1 MKITLILAIAMIGG
15 ICMTGCNKQ
24 NAQTPPPVEGSAP
37 AAGVQTPDHEAAD
50 WQSFKF
56 EAEMKIAA
64 LEDSLAK
71 FDEAM
76 LDQNPK
82 YREQVA
88 HERAIRERAAAI
100 RAALAHKDEATG
112 SMKRAGEAI
121 TDGIDTLG
129 KDISGI
135 FTSKKK

>member
-1 MKITLILAIAMIGG
+1 MKFILVTVMMALAVIG
-15 ICMTGCNKQ
+15 CSKDKTEQ
-24 NAQTPPPVEGSAP
+24 PAAQTTPAPV
-37 AAGVQTPDHEAAD
+37 VQTANDQAAD

-82 YREQVA
+82 YRAQLA
-88 HERAIRERAAAI
+88 HERAIRARAAAI
-100 RAALAHKDEATG
+100 RAALAHRDEAAG

-121 TDGIDTLG
+121 SGGIDTLG
-129 KDISGI
+129 TDIAGLFS
-135 FTSKKK
+135 SKKK